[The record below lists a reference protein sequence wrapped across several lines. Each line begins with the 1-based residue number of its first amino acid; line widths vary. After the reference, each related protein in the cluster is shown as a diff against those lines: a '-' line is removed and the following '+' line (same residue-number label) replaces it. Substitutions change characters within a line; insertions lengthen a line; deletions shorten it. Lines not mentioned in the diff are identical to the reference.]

1 MTNQPEGVARD
12 ILRRLR
18 TTNDPE
24 SLLNLVTRGDL
35 LQQAHVVS
43 TVGDECHNI
52 RDIEES
58 AIQESAIKVSSR
70 PWTGIAG
77 DGVVSHLI
85 SSFMEFDQ
93 PFLFSFIDKDRF
105 VEDMR
110 AGSPER
116 ARYCSPFL
124 VNAICALR
132 SVRPLD
138 S

>member
-1 MTNQPEGVARD
+1 MTSQPEGVAQD

-35 LQQAHVVS
+35 IQQAHVVS
-43 TVGDECHNI
+43 TVGDECRTI

-58 AIQESAIKVSSR
+58 AIQESAIKVSAR

-77 DGVVSHLI
+77 DGVVSYLI

-93 PFLFSFIDKDRF
+93 SFLFSFIDKDRF

-138 S
+138 P